1 MTLELTSGEWRAL
14 RDAVYASLEH
24 TQTAYTACG
33 ERKLKRQLSLE
44 RKRLTVILAKLE
56 KR

>member
-14 RDAVYASLEH
+14 RDAVYANLQH
-24 TQTAYTACG
+24 TQMAYAACG

-56 KR
+56 K